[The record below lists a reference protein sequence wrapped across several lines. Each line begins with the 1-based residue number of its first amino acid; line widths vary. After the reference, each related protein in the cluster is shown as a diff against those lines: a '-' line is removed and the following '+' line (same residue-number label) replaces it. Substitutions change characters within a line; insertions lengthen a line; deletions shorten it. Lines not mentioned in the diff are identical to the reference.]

1 MSWWQYTKTT
11 KTNQKVQHWLHEATL
26 VTTLAMASANPKCC
40 MSVAAI
46 MAAMA
51 VNIIIG
57 LCGCDA

>member
-1 MSWWQYTKTT
+1 
-11 KTNQKVQHWLHEATL
+11 
-26 VTTLAMASANPKCC
+26 LAMASANPKCC